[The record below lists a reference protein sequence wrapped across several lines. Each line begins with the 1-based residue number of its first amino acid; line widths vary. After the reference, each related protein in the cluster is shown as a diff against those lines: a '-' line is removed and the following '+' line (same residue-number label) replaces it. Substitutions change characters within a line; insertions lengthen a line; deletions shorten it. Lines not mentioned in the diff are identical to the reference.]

1 MIKAPSTSRPQSAG
15 QVSGLMMQPG
25 TKPSKEVQD
34 WYRQQMPF
42 RHKPKEP
49 EKPKTTAYQTQEQT
63 RANNPYYRAP
73 DQPNYI
79 TAEASEARQNNI
91 MGAGIQAADKRY
103 QTKKLDKAG
112 FSRGSGQN
120 YQGAINSART
130 LHDAARDANK
140 ARADDQQLNN
150 TLKREYNDEVERRT
164 QFAEGMRQQMEQSEW
179 QRQFEEN
186 QLNAQLLMQYNTSL
200 TDILNSLTN

>member
-1 MIKAPSTSRPQSAG
+1 MSIAPSAPKPTPGLTNGKPSVSSSRTWTREHGWGQPPKAPEA
-15 QVSGLMMQPG
+15 
-25 TKPSKEVQD
+25 
-34 WYRQQMPF
+34 
-42 RHKPKEP
+42 
-49 EKPKTTAYQTQEQT
+49 PKTTAYQTQEQT

-79 TAEASEARQNNI
+79 TGEASEARQNNI

-103 QTKKLDKAG
+103 QTKQLDKAG
-112 FSRGSGQN
+112 FSRGAGQKH
-120 YQGAINSART
+120 QGATNSART

-140 ARADDQQLNN
+140 ARADDQQLNS
-150 TLKREYNDEVERRT
+150 TLQREYNDEVERRT
-164 QFAEGMRQQMEQSEW
+164 QYAEGMRQQLAQSDW

-186 QLNAQLLMQYNTSL
+186 QLNAQLFMQYNKSL

>member
-1 MIKAPSTSRPQSAG
+1 MIKAPSSSKTPASGSRMGP
-15 QVSGLMMQPG
+15 PP
-25 TKPSKEVQD
+25 TKA
-34 WYRQQMPF
+34 
-42 RHKPKEP
+42 P
-49 EKPKTTAYQTQEQT
+49 EAPKTTAYQTQEQT

-79 TAEASEARQNNI
+79 TADASEARQNNI

-103 QTKKLDKAG
+103 QTKQLDKAG

-120 YQGAINSART
+120 YQGSINSART

-150 TLKREYNDEVERRT
+150 TLRREYNDEVERRT
-164 QFAEGMRQQMEQSEW
+164 QFAEGMRQQLEQSEW

>member
-1 MIKAPSTSRPQSAG
+1 MIKAPSTSQTSSTP
-15 QVSGLMMQPG
+15 SGLMLTPG
-25 TKPSKEVQD
+25 AKPSQEVRD
-34 WYRQQMPF
+34 WYRESYGFGPGRRQ
-42 RHKPKEP
+42 KP
-49 EKPKTTAYQTQEQT
+49 EKPKTNAYQTQEQT

-73 DQPNYI
+73 DQPDYV
-79 TAEASEARQNNI
+79 TAEASESTQNNI

-103 QTKKLDKAG
+103 QTKQLDKAG

-120 YQGAINSART
+120 YQGSINSART

-140 ARADDQQLNN
+140 SRADDQQLNS

-164 QFAEGMRQQMEQSEW
+164 QYAEGMRQQLAQSDW

-186 QLNAQLLMQYNTSL
+186 QLNSQLLMQYNKSI
-200 TDILNSLTN
+200 TDILNGLTN

>member
-1 MIKAPSTSRPQSAG
+1 MIKAPSSSKTPTNLSRAP
-15 QVSGLMMQPG
+15 
-25 TKPSKEVQD
+25 T
-34 WYRQQMPF
+34 
-42 RHKPKEP
+42 PKAP
-49 EKPKTTAYQTQEQT
+49 EAPKTTAYQTQEQT

-79 TAEASEARQNNI
+79 TSEASEARQNNI

-103 QTKKLDKAG
+103 QTKQLDKAG

-120 YQGAINSART
+120 YQGSINAART

-140 ARADDQQLNN
+140 ARADDQQLNS

-179 QRQFEEN
+179 QRRFE
-186 QLNAQLLMQYNTSL
+186 QDSLNAQLLMQYNTSL
-200 TDILNSLTN
+200 TDILNNLTA

>member
-1 MIKAPSTSRPQSAG
+1 MIKAPSS
-15 QVSGLMMQPG
+15 
-25 TKPSKEVQD
+25 SKT
-34 WYRQQMPF
+34 PTNLS
-42 RHKPKEP
+42 KAPTPKAP
-49 EKPKTTAYQTQEQT
+49 EAPKTTAYQTQEQT

-79 TAEASEARQNNI
+79 TADASEARQNNI

-103 QTKKLDKAG
+103 QTKQLDKAG

-140 ARADDQQLNN
+140 ARADDQQLNS

-164 QFAEGMRQQMEQSEW
+164 QFAEGMRQQLEQSEW